1 MWAKIKRWFYK
12 LIGRKSKEDEVFGL
26 EVFDEM
32 GDKTVSLDSEMLLS
46 AGEFNFTVTLGGS
59 RIIKDFSHIGRSL
72 LILHTDARWD
82 ATIDIRV
89 SGASVII
96 DNKSQNTTPVA
107 VSGVII
113 L

>member
-1 MWAKIKRWFYK
+1 MWAKIKTWFYK

-32 GDKTVSLDSEMLLS
+32 GDKTVSLDSEMFLS

-59 RIIKDFSHIGRSL
+59 RIIKDFSHIGRRL

-96 DNKSQNTTPVA
+96 DNKSQNTTPVT
-107 VSGVII
+107 VSGVIT

>member
-12 LIGRKSKEDEVFGL
+12 LIGRKSKGDEVFGL

-46 AGEFNFTVTLGGS
+46 AGEFNFTVTLGAG

-72 LILHTDARWD
+72 LILHADAQWV

-96 DNKSQNTTPVA
+96 DNKSQYTTPVT
-107 VSGVII
+107 VSGVIT